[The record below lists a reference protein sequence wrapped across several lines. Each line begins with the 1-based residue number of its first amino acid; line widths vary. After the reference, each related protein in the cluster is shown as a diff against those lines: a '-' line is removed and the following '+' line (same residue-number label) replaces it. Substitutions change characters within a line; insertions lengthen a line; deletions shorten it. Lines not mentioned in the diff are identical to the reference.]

1 MNFIIFPLIFLSG
14 ALFPLAEAPQ
24 WLKIISYINPL
35 TYGVE
40 SLRNIIIGVSFIPFS
55 ISFIVISLFSLIAI
69 LIGGI
74 AFNRQK

>member
-1 MNFIIFPLIFLSG
+1 MNFLIFPLIFLSG
-14 ALFPLAEAPQ
+14 GLFPLEEAPE
-24 WLKIISYINPL
+24 WLKIVSYLDPL

-40 SLRNIIIGVSFIPFS
+40 SLRDIIIGVSFIPFS
-55 ISFIVISLFSLIAI
+55 ISFIVISLFSLITI